1 MTGTISRGRA
11 ASAASGDRVR
21 NHPSRIAPETPDD
34 GLAVRETRQDFGCR
48 SAVDQLL
55 GGKRPQRRERLG
67 VVALDAQRARIGD
80 RAMFGFVEQ
89 GQRQDRLA
97 CRGHARRLQDRAL
110 EQAARQPRDHVRH
123 DRTAA
128 GRFAEER
135 HLLRIAAE
143 QRDVA
148 LDPLQR
154 GELIQIAIVAARI
167 AGRFPGQRR
176 MGKEAEAAHAV
187 IHADD
192 DDALGG
198 QRVGGILRRVS
209 VHQRAAM
216 DPDHHRQGRV
226 RCRGRPPDV
235 QRQAVLRLGQIV
247 GLHAGGAER
256 SRIEHRR
263 PGLDRLRHPPAQFSD
278 RRRGIGNALE
288 ADDAVGFDAAHRA
301 AVDDHMCRTGQGGGR
316 CEKYQRKGRA
326 DPETETPPHGTTLS
340 KDDGLCLKN

>member
-1 MTGTISRGRA
+1 
-11 ASAASGDRVR
+11 
-21 NHPSRIAPETPDD
+21 
-34 GLAVRETRQDFGCR
+34 
-48 SAVDQLL
+48 
-55 GGKRPQRRERLG
+55 
-67 VVALDAQRARIGD
+67 
-80 RAMFGFVEQ
+80 MFGFVEQ
-89 GQRQDRLA
+89 GQGQDRLV
-97 CRGHARRLQDRAL
+97 CRGHRWRLQDRTL
-110 EQAARQPRDHVRH
+110 EQAARQPRDHVGH

-128 GRFAEER
+128 GRFAEQR

-154 GELIQIAIVAARI
+154 RELIQIAIVAARI
-167 AGRFPGQRR
+167 AGRFPGQGR

-198 QRVGGILRRVS
+198 QRVGGILRGVS

-216 DPDHHRQGRV
+216 DPDHHGQGRV

-235 QRQAVLRLGQIV
+235 QRQAVLRFGQIV

-256 SRIEHRR
+256 SRIEHRC
-263 PGLDRLRHPPAQFSD
+263 PGLNRLRHPPAQFSD

-301 AVDDHMCRTGQGGGR
+301 AVDDHMVPHRPGRGTMRTEPTQGPR
-316 CEKYQRKGRA
+316 RSRDRNSSTWNDFLERRWVV
-326 DPETETPPHGTTLS
+326 PEELMLANVSALRPRRRRSIVAASRRTRSRS
-340 KDDGLCLKN
+340 KAS